1 MSALTDSEMKSFM
14 AIVPTKYKSI
24 VINWYNQLIKKVSAR
39 IKGKYGLDFSTA
51 EDIAVA
57 SATYSLAYFIQNNDF
72 PKEVDDWMAVAQKKA
87 NFLALD
93 CCAFARKRAL
103 LQIDEPQHLGSEE
116 IQTESSLV
124 SRWSYGTW
132 KASRQDEETR
142 VRSMAVKAVLSKVI
156 EAMKVKDK
164 EKTEDIFKA
173 FYFDGLPMAEVGHRY
188 GVTTNNGY
196 QIIFK
201 VKEAYMA
208 YGKNLVEHH
217 LENVE
222 MAA

>member
-14 AIVPTKYKSI
+14 ANVPARYKSI
-24 VINWYNQLIKKVSAR
+24 VLNWYNKLIKKVSAR

-57 SATYSLAYFIQNNDF
+57 SATYSLAYFIQKKDF
-72 PKEVDDWMAVAQKKA
+72 PKSIDDWTALAQRKA

-93 CCAFARKRAL
+93 CCALARKKSL
-103 LQIDEPQHLGSEE
+103 LQIDEPQLPGDEE
-116 IQTESSLV
+116 IQAESSLV
-124 SRWSYGTW
+124 SRWSYNAW

-142 VRSMAVKAVLSKVI
+142 VRGAAVKAVLSKVI
-156 EAMKVKDK
+156 EAMEVKDK
-164 EKTEDIFKA
+164 RRTEDIFKA

-201 VKEAYMA
+201 VKEAYVT

-217 LENVE
+217 LDNVE